1 MQLSDRRFKRRCR
14 SRLTARSTTNG
25 AITHITR
32 YAYDAM
38 GRRIQ
43 SSITRQVQGAAQTA
57 TVQYLYEGAQ
67 ALGEI
72 RDGRLSHRLLT
83 GLSLD
88 ETIARIAITTA
99 GAKDQAASRIFLTD
113 ALNSVIA
120 QMSDSDDST
129 LQTSYA
135 YSPYGA
141 STTVG
146 TDPANNPIQYTSR
159 ENDGTGLIYY
169 RARYYDPVLGS
180 RFISEDPI
188 GLRGGPNGY
197 AYVGGNPITYVD
209 LEGKFAVIGAGVG
222 AVVGGVFGAIQ
233 AANSSGGFSS
243 ANIQAIAFGAVT
255 GAAQGAFSGFTGGL
269 FTTMLGS
276 AFVSGASNAINQLAT
291 GPIECFNFQQVAAQT
306 LLGGVASKMTGFIG
320 PQQAI
325 GFLRLN
331 HGVSAS
337 AAINFGQTASVF
349 SQNAI
354 SQGANLVLPTSL
366 GGFR

>member
-1 MQLSDRRFKRRCR
+1 
-14 SRLTARSTTNG
+14 
-25 AITHITR
+25 
-32 YAYDAM
+32 M

-43 SSITRQVQGAAQTA
+43 SSITKQGQATA

-159 ENDGTGLIYY
+159 ENDGTGHYYY
-169 RARYYDPVLGS
+169 RARYYDPVLG
-180 RFISEDPI
+180 RFVSEGPI
-188 GLRGGPNGY
+188 GLAGGWNAYGYVEGDPVSLVDPEGLQSARVNNSGLYYPKGSVPEPVNPLAKPEQASLGMARRELAGLFNPPVHALGEEYFVCVMWNCPSSPNACSPGDMKK
-197 AYVGGNPITYVD
+197 PTD
-209 LEGKFAVIGAGVG
+209 FLPT
-222 AVVGGVFGAIQ
+222 
-233 AANSSGGFSS
+233 ANSPKGAPSGCKCILQLPAPDKYDPPQSNG
-243 ANIQAIAFGAVT
+243 QAKKLWNNRKKVMKT
-255 GAAQGAFSGFTGGL
+255 
-269 FTTMLGS
+269 LGQMS
-276 AFVSGASNAINQLAT
+276 
-291 GPIECFNFQQVAAQT
+291 
-306 LLGGVASKMTGFIG
+306 
-320 PQQAI
+320 
-325 GFLRLN
+325 R
-331 HGVSAS
+331 
-337 AAINFGQTASVF
+337 
-349 SQNAI
+349 
-354 SQGANLVLPTSL
+354 
-366 GGFR
+366 